1 MASFLEK
8 TFRIRPDEQGL
19 VFTMGFVLL
28 VNSLT
33 LNVSD
38 VVAVSGFLSE
48 VGTPQILLVWIVD
61 MMLIVLMTG
70 LQSFILDRY
79 GRRAVLRTM
88 TLAIMGAYV
97 VLRLLFNVSFLPRVI
112 SYSLLYLLAE
122 QQGLFF
128 PLVFWVLANDM
139 LDMTRAKRLFPFIA
153 SWAFIGQ
160 ILGLGLGAVA
170 PTLVRGLG
178 GKSTELLTL
187 NVLLLLVAYLLMTGK
202 LNQAKIRKM
211 TLRYENAR
219 ETLLEGWG
227 FVKEVPSFRYL
238 MLSMVAV
245 FAALAILDFNFLFVS
260 DHTSLLADT
269 ASFQRFYGLF
279 YLAIA
284 VAAFLIQSLLTSRLI
299 DRLGLKNTF
308 LIMPFVLLLG
318 GASALL
324 APGNLFNATIGL
336 ALPYLAKDTVDQ
348 PAHKALQALVPE
360 ERRGRVSLFMDSYL
374 YAGGTILGCIVT
386 GIIVVA
392 SSSSLSMIPIYL
404 VIGMALA
411 VLGIW
416 GTFKTRR
423 HYETSLLNW
432 RLKRRTRGASVLDG
446 IEF

>member
-1 MASFLEK
+1 MTSFLEK
-8 TFRIRPDEQGL
+8 TFRIRSDEQGL

-28 VNSLT
+28 VNSLA

-48 VGTPQILLVWIVD
+48 VGTPQILFVWVVD
-61 MMLIVLMTG
+61 MLLIALMTG

-79 GRRAVLRTM
+79 GRRAVLRAM
-88 TLAIMGAYV
+88 TLTIMGAYV
-97 VLRLLFNVSFLPRVI
+97 VLRLLFNISILPRAI

-139 LDMTRAKRLFPFIA
+139 FDMTRAKRLFPFIA

-170 PTLVRGLG
+170 PTLVSGLG
-178 GKSTELLTL
+178 VESTELLTL
-187 NVLLLLVAYLLMTGK
+187 NVLLFLIAYLPMTGK
-202 LNQAKIRKM
+202 LSQVKIRQ
-211 TLRYENAR
+211 TTFRYETVR

-260 DHTSLLADT
+260 DQTPLLADT

-284 VAAFLIQSLLTSRLI
+284 ITAFLTQSLLTSRLI
-299 DRLGLKNTF
+299 DRLELKNTF
-308 LIMPFVLLLG
+308 LIMPSVLLLG
-318 GASALL
+318 GAGALL
-324 APGNLFNATIGL
+324 APMNLFNAMIGL

-374 YAGGTILGCIVT
+374 YVGGTILGCIVT
-386 GIIVVA
+386 GIIVAA
-392 SSSSLSMIPIYL
+392 SSGSPSMIPIYL
-404 VIGMALA
+404 GLGMALA
-411 VLGIW
+411 MLGIW
-416 GTFKTRR
+416 GTLKTRG